1 MDRRV
6 YAQLR
11 EIEKD
16 HWWFRGRRRILLAAL
31 DRLGVQADSILDV
44 GCGAGTNLDL
54 LSDRFA
60 DATIHGVDVE
70 RDPLRYCRE
79 DRHFPVYQADAAQL
93 PFCDAAFDLV
103 AALDTLEHF
112 QDDAAALVEFHRICR
127 PGGTLFMAVPAFP
140 MLWGSVDDVGH
151 HYRRYRRREL
161 VEKVEAA
168 GFSVRLVH
176 FFNSILLPPIAA
188 VRFLYRALPTRPSA
202 GGELRS
208 DFDVVKSGPLNS
220 LLAWTLSLEAR
231 LVGWRIPFGV
241 SLLCIA
247 TRPGGRLETR
257 LGSSS
262 RSPARVV
269 GGKG

>member
-11 EIEKD
+11 EIEND

-31 DRLGVQADSILDV
+31 DRLDVRADSILDV

-54 LSDRFA
+54 LLDRFA
-60 DATIHGVDVE
+60 QATIHGIDVE

-79 DRHFPVYQADAAQL
+79 DRHFPVYQADGAQL

-103 AALDTLEHF
+103 TALDTLEHF
-112 QDDAAALVEFHRICR
+112 QDDATALREFHRICR
-127 PGGTLFMAVPAFP
+127 PDGTLLLTVPAFP

-161 VEKVEAA
+161 VAKVEAA
-168 GFSVRLVH
+168 GFSVRLAH

-188 VRFLYRALPTRPSA
+188 VRFLYRALPAAPA
-202 GGELRS
+202 VGGELRS

-220 LLAWTLSLEAR
+220 MLACILSLEAR
-231 LVGWRIPFGV
+231 LIGWPVPFGV

-247 TRPGGRLETR
+247 
-257 LGSSS
+257 
-262 RSPARVV
+262 SPAARSGSGRVH
-269 GGKG
+269 

>member
-31 DRLGVQADSILDV
+31 DRLDVRADSILDV

-54 LSDRFA
+54 LSDRFSGS
-60 DATIHGVDVE
+60 TIHGIDIE

-79 DRHFPVYQADAAQL
+79 DRPFPVYQADGAQP

-112 QDDAAALVEFHRICR
+112 QDDARALREFHRICR
-127 PGGTLFMAVPAFP
+127 PDGTLLLTVPAFP

-161 VEKVEAA
+161 VAKVEAA

-188 VRFLYRALPTRPSA
+188 VRLLYRALPTPPSA
-202 GGELRS
+202 DGELRS

-220 LLAWTLSLEAR
+220 MLAWILSLEAR
-231 LVGWRIPFGV
+231 LIGWRIPFGV
-241 SLLCIA
+241 SLLCVA
-247 TRPGGRLETR
+247 SRAPGSGPGPTSRPP
-257 LGSSS
+257 S
-262 RSPARVV
+262 
-269 GGKG
+269 